1 MVTLRMVSKSWPAL
15 LMFVF
20 FCLRTATFQAQE
32 SNSNQI
38 RTDRRFAD
46 LQRAAAAEA
55 NAGNNAEAISDLRRA
70 LEMQPG
76 WKEGWWNL
84 GTLLYQTNQYN
95 EAAQA
100 FRKVVEFVPGM
111 GTAWAL
117 LGLCE
122 FEIKDYAAASSHLK
136 KAKSLGFGDDSEIV
150 RVSSY
155 HLALLLIRAGD
166 FEHSMDLLNSAF
178 SQGALTPQVKLAF
191 GLALLRVPLLPDEL
205 DPSKDALVRA
215 AGDLAPSGADAATL
229 FPKFIQNYPATPY
242 VHYTYGVRFKEAG
255 RLNQALVQ
263 QREEAKLSP
272 QSALPWIEI
281 SALQLTL
288 QNQDEALSAAEKAV
302 ALEPGMPAAH
312 RALANALQAQGKS
325 TRAKK
330 EQERLQSLVQG
341 AKVRDPRMISLY
353 GNPDAAIVLGAKG
366 AGTEDDRWRQA
377 MMDYSAGRYAEA
389 IAGLK
394 PWLKTN
400 AAIGTAW
407 AVLGLSE
414 FALKDYENSRIHLER
429 GEQLGLSGGADS
441 IRLAKY
447 TLGILLVQSGEF
459 DRASELLASAAGLG
473 DLQGQVRLASGLAM
487 LRIPK
492 LPGDVE
498 ASQRELAERA
508 GDIAQWIHESKY
520 DKADAAFE
528 ALLKQYPAIP
538 FLHYAYGTALLA
550 LSQYDEAAAQ
560 MRSESAISPK
570 SELPFLRL
578 ASIAL
583 RKQSPSE
590 AIAPAEQAVL
600 LAGGSAEA
608 HYLLGRS
615 ALLVGDHS
623 KSVRELE
630 IACRIAPGSP
640 EAHFNLAKA
649 YAKVGQPKRAAEER
663 ATFIELNAVAE
674 EQRSHSGNQAYQGPH
689 EAGEMSVPQ
698 NSAADPTSPN

>member
-1 MVTLRMVSKSWPAL
+1 M
-15 LMFVF
+15 
-20 FCLRTATFQAQE
+20 
-32 SNSNQI
+32 
-38 RTDRRFAD
+38 
-46 LQRAAAAEA
+46 
-55 NAGNNAEAISDLRRA
+55 
-70 LEMQPG
+70 
-76 WKEGWWNL
+76 
-84 GTLLYQTNQYN
+84 
-95 EAAQA
+95 
-100 FRKVVEFVPGM
+100 
-111 GTAWAL
+111 
-117 LGLCE
+117 
-122 FEIKDYAAASSHLK
+122 
-136 KAKSLGFGDDSEIV
+136 
-150 RVSSY
+150 SSY

-166 FEHSMDLLNSAF
+166 FERSLDLLNSAF
-178 SQGALTPQVKLAF
+178 SQSPLTPQVKLAL
-191 GLALLRVPLLPDEL
+191 GLALLRVPLLPDEV

-215 AGDLAPSGADAATL
+215 AGDLTPSGVGAATL
-229 FPKFIQNYPATPY
+229 FPKFIQDYPATPY
-242 VHYTYGVRFKEAG
+242 VHYTYGIRLKKAG
-255 RLNQALVQ
+255 RLNEALVQ
-263 QREEAKLSP
+263 QREEATLSP
-272 QSALPWIEI
+272 KSALPWVEI
-281 SALQLTL
+281 SGLQLTL
-288 QNQDEALSAAEKAV
+288 QNRDEALSAAEKAV
-302 ALEPGMPAAH
+302 ALEPGMSAAH
-312 RALANALQAQGKS
+312 RALAHALEAQGKRA
-325 TRAKK
+325 RAKK
-330 EQERLQSLVQG
+330 EQERLQSSGQD
-341 AKVRDPRMISLY
+341 AKVREPRMISLY
-353 GNPDAAIVLGAKG
+353 GNPSDAIVLGAKG

-377 MMDYSAGRYAEA
+377 MMDYSAGRYADA

-394 PWLKTN
+394 PWLRTY
-400 AAIGTAW
+400 AANGTAW

-414 FALKDYENSRIHLER
+414 FALKDYDNSRIHLER

-447 TLGILLVQSGEF
+447 TLGILLLRAAEF
-459 DRASELLASAAGLG
+459 DRATELLASAAGLG
-473 DLQGQVRLASGLAM
+473 ELQGQVHMASGLAM

-492 LPGDVE
+492 FPDDVN

-508 GDIAQWIHESKY
+508 GDIAQWLHESRY

-528 ALLKQYPAIP
+528 VLLKRYPTVP

-649 YAKVGQPKRAAEER
+649 YAKVGQPERAAEER
-663 ATFIELNAVAE
+663 AIFIELNAVAE

-698 NSAADPTSPN
+698 TPPPIRQIRTEPD